1 METIMGSS
9 SAFLPGGG
17 PGTKFSEGE
26 KQMKKMRKTVS
37 LLLAL
42 ALIATSS
49 GINGFSLT
57 DVFAASSTAT
67 GTFYVDGEQVSTET
81 IGVSTGDVLSADSF
95 STAKA
100 SVSSSATWA
109 SGTYSYTEA
118 ATGEKTAASGTVSL
132 SSGSTSDSNGV
143 AVYYGTSEI
152 DADDLA
158 STTLSYTITFS
169 SGFWSAGGSIMIYLS
184 TEAVSDYSQGTPS
197 GADVVTFDTGSD
209 TSSSIYDSGGT
220 ISGTIDVSGYDLS
233 TYAYIGVMIDGSG
246 TGWAGSDNNSSV
258 TLTVT
263 GAYYGV
269 ASSESDSSD
278 SSSLFS
284 YSSGEVSM
292 TNTASTGTYYY
303 LSAISNTLTAGEY
316 SYSVYQ
322 YLLWN
327 GISFKVVLS
336 TDSTGTTT
344 YDLSDSITVE
354 ASEWDNGKTT
364 TGTFTLSSD
373 MSGYSYI
380 GIAVTTTNEW
390 GYVDSGG
397 YYTLSVTQTS
407 QTSTDSSDDSTYA
420 TETVS
425 GSFESES
432 DTLTVTTYGTNYSLS
447 FYYTS
452 SGESGDDDDDDDNDD
467 IEESEEGYLD
477 LVNSDFSLGGTYGW
491 DVEIDETSSTSNEQY
506 TENRYDKSSGYQMG
520 TASDY
525 DGGTQLEL
533 WNNNADASFCVSY
546 TIENLTAGEY
556 TATIVW
562 RGACNAELSASG
574 DYVESTDSANIGSSG
589 SYTTTSI
596 TIIVEDT
603 GDVTITISGTMGT
616 GTSGYNWLQ
625 IAELYVEIVS
635 GDGIAADDAESY
647 EMVYFTSTL
656 YNYDLEEY
664 NLSAYA
670 DAYETTEGYQSSNGV
685 SSSDDESESDSGSDS
700 ETLFS
705 ITSSTNLLSG
715 SSYVGWGN
723 VTSGTTYYFLE
734 SFDGTMTAGTYSCTY
749 SYSYIY
755 RGDTQPSISIVV
767 AEDTD
772 GTNAVELADMEWIWV
787 ETSTSGTV
795 TFTLSSDL
803 SSSYTYIGFA
813 VTSTADG
820 FCDDGAELT
829 ISSVT
834 QTSTSTSSSDDSSSS
849 TASGTEPI
857 YMIDSSWV
865 AVGNEIDSDT
875 GEVIVSYVDGYTDV
889 KAPETELSSWNLYT
903 GYSLDDDS
911 GIVTSKTSDVYSGLA
926 ADELTDGS
934 ITFNYAEGGLFSAAD
949 DGAESGD
956 YGYGTS
962 AYTNVSVP
970 YTFDSDTGFYEFDSD
985 LYDVYFEDSNSPTS
999 GAYLLYNFDKKI
1011 MGSDTDGYNY
1021 TGFFPFDDEDDTV
1034 ATYNFGMHSTFE
1046 FYLSEHGTAT
1056 IVNDDGNLETVDT
1069 VFSFSGDDDVWVYVD
1084 GVLVLD
1090 IGGIHDAISA
1100 DIDFAAFTAAV
1111 DGETSS
1117 FSNAL
1122 IEALGAEDTDGD
1134 GTYEYNTTEVHTID
1148 IFYLERGQEQ
1158 SNSKISLNLDV
1169 INSVMVEKEAGEA
1182 LLESIA
1188 ENTSVSYSNGDLTL
1202 SGESLEE
1209 EDDNADGTVTT
1220 ALAQISETEFVSG
1233 EYTYTFT
1240 YNSIWTT
1247 TPVALV
1253 AAKDASGTDMI
1264 YLSDWEY
1271 LDWVGE
1277 DETYE
1282 GTFRIAEADYLGA
1295 SSTYSYIGLAL
1306 MNTEW
1311 GAGGTIRGL
1320 NIEWSEAVFSFY
1332 LEFASYDT
1340 TDSDGNTVTRTENEL
1355 TDDDYEHVFAE
1366 TEYSLY
1372 DSKWNYSSQTTDED
1386 GYFALK
1392 DGESAEFVVDEENFS
1407 GGVLRA
1413 VEDTSQISSAVTFST
1428 SWTGTDGTNT
1438 SSTDS
1443 VTTTAI
1449 TVDTDEYG
1457 ELVTSTSWD
1466 PEFDEVSGITTLAV
1480 ENSSF
1485 NETVMT
1491 GWEETFS
1498 DLDGVTAGLTYD
1510 EGRNYYFK
1518 IKADEET
1525 SDDDSSGTAST
1536 DEDSSDEEETE
1547 EVVGSL
1553 SRTITGVPIS
1563 YTDSDNNTVAYSYTV
1578 SIDVKSSVIGDTGLT
1593 LTASGGSEASSS
1605 VYVYGTDT
1613 WTTISVEGIT
1623 PDASGN
1629 ITVTISGTVA
1639 AGTEVGIDDLLV
1651 EDDTSG
1657 ETSASSY
1664 TYICYN
1670 TAAILE
1676 DDAIVVDYGLTVSAE
1691 VLSNDYIDSGQAYIS
1706 STDAVDSDGNS
1717 LGYSSRGYY
1726 GNYKTGTSQGSFEGK
1741 YFTTAATLGSGSSEE
1756 DERDT
1761 EDIYALAAIGEDD
1774 GTLSEGVYS
1783 YSFISNA
1790 VWNDQN
1796 VSLVIATDE
1805 NGSNAIVLTETD
1817 AAWVGSDD
1825 DSSVAVDATSSG
1837 YFRISDSTLKKIE
1850 EMTDSDGNSL
1860 SLSDYTYI
1868 GFLSEPSDYG
1878 AGGTAFDLAI
1888 TACEYNDTITYS
1900 MFTYISGIERIEYE
1914 AGDLGITAK
1923 LSIIPATTVYYE
1935 DDFGYSTTGSG
1946 IVYTGSWSTEGTS
1959 TTSDETQST
1968 DYVGDEDANNYGYDE
1983 AYDTDST
1990 LSADSAH
1997 YIKGTGSTSTATFTF
2012 TGTGFDIISR
2022 TNTTTGLITV
2032 YVYEGSSASDETL
2045 IDKIAVNNY
2054 YNDGDIYQIPVIT
2067 WDAAAVTNSNGNAYG
2082 HGTYTVVI
2090 EVEGSNLF
2098 TEKTIFYLDAIR
2110 IYNPIDITADTTD
2123 AEEAAAAYAADDEA
2137 NAVIKELGD
2146 ELISSGSL
2154 TADSSSVVGVTY
2166 VDSLVSGTKTTG
2178 STSNNTSDNTSD
2190 GTDPSESATYKYYD
2204 SSKNLTGYVIVEK
2217 SNTSTTANYYT
2228 RTYSTTTD
2236 SDGNVTTNYSSYI
2249 DTCYKVVI
2257 SSLQTTTDSDTNE
2270 ETTTTTSTITY
2281 ATYLDEYADIGP
2293 NNEVYLKYG
2302 NGVAFEFSDESG
2314 DDYEIASIQIGVK
2327 APTGSAT
2334 LLISN
2339 LTDNASEEIELSTAT
2354 EMFYDITNI
2363 VSDGDRI
2370 MLTNSLNEE
2379 STSIAAV
2386 TDIKVTFK
2394 EKEKETTSGTA
2405 ASSLESEVSTASF
2418 SLLTSA
2424 EVEITAAATLADL
2437 LAGEL
2442 DADSVSDDE
2451 TDVLEFD
2458 EATESVTINEGYVED
2473 AAAAL
2478 DELAETLES
2487 ERDGKIF
2494 IGWYYDED
2502 FTEIYNPSSDE
2513 ITGTVTLYAK
2523 FIDEDVLSVKVQAT
2537 SGASLNDES
2546 VTLRF
2551 VSTVDSLSYQAAG
2564 YIISYTVDGT
2574 SYEITKNVT
2583 KVYTGINAAG
2593 TSISPT
2599 IFSDESAYFT
2609 TFVLKNIT
2617 SNYYDMEISVTPYVV
2632 NEAGYTVLGVERTV
2646 TVNDILS

>member
-1 METIMGSS
+1 
-9 SAFLPGGG
+9 
-17 PGTKFSEGE
+17 
-26 KQMKKMRKTVS
+26 MRKTVS

-57 DVFAASSTAT
+57 NVFAASSTAT
-67 GTFYVDGEQVSTET
+67 GTFYVDGEEVSTEA
-81 IGVSTGDVLSADSF
+81 IDVSTGDVLSADLF

-118 ATGEKTAASGTVSL
+118 TTGEKTAASGTVLL

-169 SGFWSAGGSIMIYLS
+169 SGFWDAGGSIMIYLS
-184 TEAVSDYSQGTPS
+184 TAAVLDYSQGIPS
-197 GADVVTFDTGSD
+197 GASVVKFDTGSD
-209 TSSSIYDSGGT
+209 MSTSIYNSGGT
-220 ISGTIDVSGYDLS
+220 ISGTIDVSGYDFS

-246 TGWAGSDNNSSV
+246 DGWAGSDSNSYV

-263 GAYYGV
+263 GTYYNV
-269 ASSESDSSD
+269 ASSES
-278 SSSLFS
+278 
-284 YSSGEVSM
+284 
-292 TNTASTGTYYY
+292 
-303 LSAISNTLTAGEY
+303 
-316 SYSVYQ
+316 
-322 YLLWN
+322 
-327 GISFKVVLS
+327 
-336 TDSTGTTT
+336 
-344 YDLSDSITVE
+344 
-354 ASEWDNGKTT
+354 
-364 TGTFTLSSD
+364 
-373 MSGYSYI
+373 
-380 GIAVTTTNEW
+380 
-390 GYVDSGG
+390 
-397 YYTLSVTQTS
+397 
-407 QTSTDSSDDSTYA
+407 DSSDDSTYA

-452 SGESGDDDDDDDNDD
+452 SEESGNDDDDDDNDD
-467 IEESEEGYLD
+467 IEESKEGYLD

-491 DVEIDETSSTSNEQY
+491 DVEIDETSSTSNNQY

-574 DYVESTDSANIGSSG
+574 DYVESTASASIESSG

-596 TIIVEDT
+596 TIVVQDT

-635 GDGIAADDAESY
+635 GNGIAADDAESY

-670 DAYETTEGYQSSNGV
+670 DAYGTTEGYQSSNGV

-705 ITSSTNLLSG
+705 IESSTNLLSG
-715 SSYVGWGN
+715 SSYVGWGC

-734 SFDGTMTAGTYSCTY
+734 SFNGTMTAGTYSCTY

-755 RGDTQPSISIVV
+755 YGGNTQPSISIVV
-767 AEDTD
+767 AEDEN
-772 GTNAVELADMEWIWV
+772 GANAVELASIKWIWA

-813 VTSTADG
+813 VTPTATG
-820 FCDDGAELT
+820 FCDSGAELT

-889 KAPETELSSWNLYT
+889 TAPETELSSWNLYT
-903 GYSLDDDS
+903 GYSLDNDS
-911 GIVTSKTSDVYSGLA
+911 GIVTSKTSNVYSDLA

-949 DGAESGD
+949 NGAESGD

-985 LYDVYFEDSNSPTS
+985 LYDVYFEDSDSPTS

-1046 FYLSEHGTAT
+1046 FYLSEDGTTT
-1056 IVNDDGNLETVDT
+1056 IVNDDENSETVDT

-1090 IGGIHDAISA
+1090 IGGVHDAISA
-1100 DIDFAAFTAAV
+1100 NIDFATFTATV
-1111 DGETSS
+1111 DEEKSS
-1117 FSNAL
+1117 FSGAL
-1122 IEALGAEDTDGD
+1122 IEALGAEDTDSD
-1134 GTYEYNTTEVHTID
+1134 GSYEYDTTEVHTID

-1188 ENTSVSYSNGDLTL
+1188 ENTSVSYSNDDLTL

-1209 EDDNADGTVTT
+1209 EDNNANGTVTT
-1220 ALAQISETEFVSG
+1220 ALAQISKTEFVSG

-1253 AAKDASGTDMI
+1253 AAKDASGKDMI

-1271 LDWVGE
+1271 LDWVDE

-1311 GAGGTIRGL
+1311 GAGGTISDL
-1320 NIEWSEAVFSFY
+1320 DIEWSEAVFLFY

-1340 TDSDGNTVTRTENEL
+1340 TDSDGNTVTRTEDEL
-1355 TDDDYEHVFAE
+1355 TDNDYERVFVE

-1372 DSKWNYSSQTTDED
+1372 DSKWNYSSQTTDEN

-1392 DGESAEFVVDEENFS
+1392 DGESAEFVIDEEGFS

-1449 TVDTDEYG
+1449 TVDTDKYG

-1510 EGRNYYFK
+1510 EGRNYCFK
-1518 IKADEET
+1518 IEADEET
-1525 SDDDSSGTAST
+1525 SDDDSSGTASA
-1536 DEDSSDEEETE
+1536 DENSSDEEDTDEEKTE

-1563 YTDSDNNTVAYSYTV
+1563 YTDSDDNTVAYSYTV
-1578 SIDVKSSVIGDTGLT
+1578 SIDVKNSMIGDTGLT
-1593 LTASGGSEASSS
+1593 LTASGGDEASSS

-1639 AGTEVGIDDLLV
+1639 AGTEVGIDNLLV

-1726 GNYKTGTSQGSFEGK
+1726 GNYETDTSQESFK
-1741 YFTTAATLGSGSSEE
+1741 NTYFTTAATLGSGSSGE

-1761 EDIYALAAIGEDD
+1761 EDIYALETIKE
-1774 GTLSEGVYS
+1774 TLSEGVYS
-1783 YSFISNA
+1783 YSFTSNA

-1805 NGSNAIVLTETD
+1805 SGSNAIVLTETD

-1825 DSSVAVDATSSG
+1825 DSSVAVNATSSG
-1837 YFRISDSTLKKIE
+1837 YLRISDSTLEEIE
-1850 EMTDSDGNSL
+1850 GITDSDGNSL
-1860 SLSDYTYI
+1860 SLSNYTYI
-1868 GFLSEPSDYG
+1868 GFLSEPSNYG
-1878 AGGTAFDLAI
+1878 AGGTAFDLVI
-1888 TACEYNDTITYS
+1888 TACKYDDTITYS

-1935 DDFGYSTTGSG
+1935 DDFGYSITGSG
-1946 IVYTGSWSTEGTS
+1946 IVYTGSWSTNGTS
-1959 TTSDETQST
+1959 TTSDKTQST

-1983 AYDTDST
+1983 AYDTDSK
-1990 LSADSAH
+1990 LSAGSAH
-1997 YIKGTGSTSTATFTF
+1997 YIEGTGSTSTATFTF

-2032 YVYEGSSASDETL
+2032 YVYEGSSERDETL

-2067 WDAAAVTNSNGNAYG
+2067 WDAATVKDSNGNAYG

-2090 EVEGSNLF
+2090 EVENSNLF
-2098 TEKTIFYLDAIR
+2098 TEERIFYLDAIR
-2110 IYNPIDITADTTD
+2110 IYNPINITADTTD

-2154 TADSSSVVGVTY
+2154 TANSSSVTGVTY
-2166 VDSLVSGTKTTG
+2166 VDSLVSGTTTVNT
-2178 STSNNTSDNTSD
+2178 TSSGTSD
-2190 GTDPSESATYKYYD
+2190 GTDPSGSATYKYYD
-2204 SSKNLTGYVIVEK
+2204 SLGNLTGYVIVRK
-2217 SNTSTTANYYT
+2217 GNTSTTANYYT

-2236 SDGNVTTNYSSYI
+2236 SDGNVTTNYSSYT
-2249 DTCYKVVI
+2249 DTCYKVVT
-2257 SSLQTTTDSDTNE
+2257 SSSQTTTDSAANE

-2281 ATYLDEYADIGP
+2281 ATYLDQYADIGP
-2293 NNEVYLKYG
+2293 NNEVYLKYD

-2314 DDYEIASIQIGVK
+2314 DGCEIASIQIGVK

-2339 LTDNASEEIELSTAT
+2339 LTNNTSKEIELSTAT
-2354 EMFYDITNI
+2354 EMFYDITDI
-2363 VSDGDRI
+2363 VSDSDII
-2370 MLTNSLNEE
+2370 MLTNDVGEE

-2386 TDIKVTFK
+2386 TDIKVTFEKK
-2394 EKEKETTSGTA
+2394 EEEETSETA
-2405 ASSLESEVSTASF
+2405 TSSLESEVSTASF

-2442 DADSVSDDE
+2442 DANSVSDDE

-2458 EATESVTINEGYVED
+2458 EGTESVTIDEGYVED

-2487 ERDGKIF
+2487 KRDGEIF

-2513 ITGTVTLYAK
+2513 IAGTVTLYAK

-2537 SGASLNDES
+2537 SGASLDDES

-2593 TSISPT
+2593 ASISPT

-2617 SNYYDMEISVTPYVV
+2617 SDYYDMEISVTPYVV
-2632 NEAGYTVLGVERTV
+2632 NEAGYTVLGVERAV

>member
-1 METIMGSS
+1 MKKAEKPVFAGFLPWGGLNDFPGSVIMKTILGSG

-17 PGTKFSEGE
+17 PGTRFSEGE

-67 GTFYVDGEQVSTET
+67 GTFYVDGEELSTEM
-81 IGVSTGDVLSADSF
+81 IDVSTGDVLSADSF

-132 SSGSTSDSNGV
+132 SSGSTSGSSGV

-169 SGFWSAGGSIMIYLS
+169 SGFWDAGGSIMIYLS
-184 TEAVSDYSQGTPS
+184 TVTVSDYSQGAPS
-197 GADVVTFDTGSD
+197 GAEVVTFDTGSD
-209 TSSSIYDSGGT
+209 TSSSIYNSGGT

-246 TGWAGSDNNSSV
+246 TGWAGSDRNSSV

-263 GAYYGV
+263 GTYYGV

-284 YSSGEVSM
+284 YSSGEVYM

-303 LSAISNTLTAGEY
+303 LSAISDTLTAGEY

-344 YDLSDSITVE
+344 YNLSDSITVE
-354 ASEWDNGKTT
+354 AGEWDDGKTT
-364 TGTFTLSSD
+364 TGTFTLSND
-373 MSGYSYI
+373 MSDYSYI

-390 GYVDSGG
+390 GYVNNGG

-425 GSFESES
+425 GSFKSES

-452 SGESGDDDDDDDNDD
+452 SEESGDDDDDDDDND

-491 DVEIDETSSTSNEQY
+491 DVEIDETSSTSNDQY

-525 DGGTQLEL
+525 DSGTQLEL
-533 WNNNADASFCVSY
+533 WNNNDDASFCVSY

-562 RGACNAELSASG
+562 RGGCNAVLSASG
-574 DYVESTDSANIGSSG
+574 DYVESTDSASIASSG

-596 TIIVEDT
+596 TIVVQDT

-616 GTSGYNWLQ
+616 GTSGRNWLQ

-635 GDGIAADDAESY
+635 GNGIAADDAESY

-670 DAYETTEGYQSSNGV
+670 DAYGTTEGYQSSNGV
-685 SSSDDESESDSGSDS
+685 
-700 ETLFS
+700 
-705 ITSSTNLLSG
+705 
-715 SSYVGWGN
+715 
-723 VTSGTTYYFLE
+723 
-734 SFDGTMTAGTYSCTY
+734 
-749 SYSYIY
+749 
-755 RGDTQPSISIVV
+755 
-767 AEDTD
+767 
-772 GTNAVELADMEWIWV
+772 
-787 ETSTSGTV
+787 
-795 TFTLSSDL
+795 
-803 SSSYTYIGFA
+803 
-813 VTSTADG
+813 
-820 FCDDGAELT
+820 
-829 ISSVT
+829 
-834 QTSTSTSSSDDSSSS
+834 SSSDDSSSS

-889 KAPETELSSWNLYT
+889 TAPETELSSWNLYT

-911 GIVTSKTSDVYSGLA
+911 GIVTSKISDVYSGLA

-985 LYDVYFEDSNSPTS
+985 LYDVYFEDSDSPAS

-1046 FYLSEHGTAT
+1046 FYLSEDGTTT
-1056 IVNDDGNLETVDT
+1056 IVNDDGNSETVDT

-1100 DIDFAAFTAAV
+1100 DIDFAKFTAAV
-1111 DGETSS
+1111 DGKTSS
-1117 FSNAL
+1117 FSDAL
-1122 IEALGAEDTDGD
+1122 IEALGAEDTDSD
-1134 GTYEYNTTEVHTID
+1134 GSYEYDTTEVHTID

-1202 SGESLEE
+1202 SGESLED
-1209 EDDNADGTVTT
+1209 EDNNANGTVTT

-1271 LDWVGE
+1271 LDWVTE

-1282 GTFRIAEADYLGA
+1282 GTFRIAKAGYLGA

-1311 GAGGTIRGL
+1311 GAGGTISGL
-1320 NIEWSEAVFSFY
+1320 DIEWSEAVFSFY

-1340 TDSDGNTVTRTENEL
+1340 TDSDGNTVTRTEDEL
-1355 TDDDYEHVFAE
+1355 TDGDYERVFVE

-1372 DSKWNYSSQTTDED
+1372 DSKWNYSSQTTDEE

-1392 DGESAEFVVDEENFS
+1392 DGESAEFVIDEKSFS

-1449 TVDTDEYG
+1449 TVDTDKYG

-1563 YTDSDNNTVAYSYTV
+1563 YTDSDDNTVAYSYTV
-1578 SIDVKSSVIGDTGLT
+1578 SINVKSSVIGDTGLT

-1629 ITVTISGTVA
+1629 ITVTISGTVEA
-1639 AGTEVGIDDLLV
+1639 ETEVGIDDLLV

-1726 GNYKTGTSQGSFEGK
+1726 GNYKTDTSQGSFENT
-1741 YFTTAATLGSGSSEE
+1741 YFAAAATLGNGSSEG
-1756 DERDT
+1756 DERNT
-1761 EDIYALAAIGEDD
+1761 ENIYALEAIGEDG

-1783 YSFISNA
+1783 YSFTSYA

-1805 NGSNAIVLTETD
+1805 SGSNAIVLTETD

-1825 DSSVAVDATSSG
+1825 DSSVAVDAASSG
-1837 YFRISDSTLKKIE
+1837 YFRISDSTLKEIE

-1878 AGGTAFDLAI
+1878 AGGTASNLMI
-1888 TACEYNDTITYS
+1888 TACKYDDTITYS

-1959 TTSDETQST
+1959 TTSDKTQST
-1968 DYVGDEDANNYGYDE
+1968 DYVGDKDANNYGYDE
-1983 AYDTDST
+1983 AYDADST
-1990 LSADSAH
+1990 LSAGSAH

-2032 YVYEGSSASDETL
+2032 YVYEGSSASNKTP

-2054 YNDGDIYQIPVIT
+2054 YNDGNIYQIPVIT
-2067 WDAAAVTNSNGNAYG
+2067 WDAATVTDSNGDAYG

-2090 EVEGSNLF
+2090 EVEDSNLF
-2098 TEKTIFYLDAIR
+2098 TKETVFYLDAIR

-2137 NAVIKELGD
+2137 DAVIKELGD

-2154 TADSSSVVGVTY
+2154 TANSSSVTGVTY
-2166 VDSLVSGTKTTG
+2166 VDSLVSGTATV
-2178 STSNNTSDNTSD
+2178 SNTSSSTSD
-2190 GTDPSESATYKYYD
+2190 GTDPSESATYKYYN
-2204 SSKNLTGYVIVEK
+2204 SSGNLTGYVIVEE

-2236 SDGNVTTNYSSYI
+2236 SDGNVTTNYSSFT
-2249 DTCYKVVI
+2249 DTCYKVVT
-2257 SSLQTTTDSDTNE
+2257 SSSQTTTDSDTNE

-2281 ATYLDEYADIGP
+2281 ATYLDQYADIGP

-2327 APTGSAT
+2327 APTGEAT

-2339 LTDNASEEIELSTAT
+2339 LTDETSKEIELSTAT
-2354 EMFYDITNI
+2354 EMFYNITDI
-2363 VSDGDRI
+2363 VSDGNTI
-2370 MLTNSLNEE
+2370 MLTNSVSEE

-2394 EKEKETTSGTA
+2394 EKEKGTTSNAA

-2424 EVEITAAATLADL
+2424 EMEIAAAATLADL

-2458 EATESVTINEGYVED
+2458 KETKSVTINEGYVED

-2487 ERDGKIF
+2487 ERDGEIF

-2523 FIDEDVLSVKVQAT
+2523 FIDENVLSVKVQAT
-2537 SGASLNDES
+2537 SGASLDDES
-2546 VTLRF
+2546 MTLRF

-2593 TSISPT
+2593 ASISPT

-2617 SNYYDMEISVTPYVV
+2617 SDYYDMEISVTPYVV